1 MKQNKLSIYGHF
13 TINPFHLN
21 KVLTLNEYHLF
32 DTIRYILESN
42 DLEKRISNSLIKL
55 ESHFTNGEQI
65 SIAKNNLV
73 KLKFIKLVDVDKRLG
88 TIYKVDYDSICN
100 ILEKI
105 NLEKNSVN
113 RLVVADEYRKS
124 VGLNEINKSKIK
136 EYRNSEF
143 DNKSITKDRYV
154 FSNQHNT
161 LNTNIDNNLDYQVML
176 NNLEYKLKNLA
187 ISKIEYEKSIIKI
200 KDEALR
206 NNIILNNE
214 NGQWITK

>member
-1 MKQNKLSIYGHF
+1 MKKNKLSIHGHF

-21 KVLTLNEYHLF
+21 KILTLNEYHLF

-73 KLKFIKLVDVDKRLG
+73 KLKFIKLVDVNKKLG
-88 TIYKVDYDSICN
+88 TIYSIDYDSILF
-100 ILEKI
+100 IIEKI
-105 NLEKNSVN
+105 NSERNSIN
-113 RLVVADEYRKS
+113 RLIIADEYRKS

-143 DNKSITKDRYV
+143 DNKSIIEDRYI
-154 FSNQHNT
+154 FLNQHKT
-161 LNTNIDNNLDYQVML
+161 LNTNMDNNLDFQVML

-187 ISKIEYEKSIIKI
+187 ISKIEYEKSITKI

-214 NGQWITK
+214 NGQWIAK

>member
-1 MKQNKLSIYGHF
+1 M
-13 TINPFHLN
+13 N

-32 DTIRYILESN
+32 DTIRYILEST

-65 SIAKNNLV
+65 SIAKNNLL
-73 KLKFIKLVDVDKRLG
+73 KLKFIKLVDVNKKLG
-88 TIYKVDYDSICN
+88 TIYSIDYDSILL
-100 ILEKI
+100 IIEKI
-105 NLEKNSVN
+105 NSERNSIN
-113 RLVVADEYRKS
+113 RLIIADEYRKS

-143 DNKSITKDRYV
+143 DNKSIIDDRYI
-154 FSNQHNT
+154 FLNQHNT
-161 LNTNIDNNLDYQVML
+161 LNTNMDNNLDFQVML

>member
-1 MKQNKLSIYGHF
+1 MKQNKLSVYGHF

-32 DTIRYILESN
+32 DTIRYILEST

-65 SIAKNNLV
+65 SIAKNNLL
-73 KLKFIKLVDVDKRLG
+73 KLKFIKLVDVNKKLG
-88 TIYKVDYDSICN
+88 TIYSIDYDSILL
-100 ILEKI
+100 IIEKV
-105 NLEKNSVN
+105 NSERNSIN
-113 RLVVADEYRKS
+113 RLIIADEYRKS

-143 DNKSITKDRYV
+143 DNKSIIDDRYI
-154 FSNQHNT
+154 FLNQHNT
-161 LNTNIDNNLDYQVML
+161 LNTNMDNNLDFQVML

>member
-1 MKQNKLSIYGHF
+1 MEQNKLSVYGHF

-32 DTIRYILESN
+32 DTIRYILEST

-65 SIAKNNLV
+65 SIAKNNLL
-73 KLKFIKLVDVDKRLG
+73 KLKFIKLVDVNKKLG
-88 TIYKVDYDSICN
+88 TIYSIDYDSILL
-100 ILEKI
+100 IIEKI
-105 NLEKNSVN
+105 NSERNSIN
-113 RLVVADEYRKS
+113 RLIIADEYRKS

-143 DNKSITKDRYV
+143 DNKSIIDDRYI
-154 FSNQHNT
+154 FLNQHNT
-161 LNTNIDNNLDYQVML
+161 LNTNMDNNLDFQVML
-176 NNLEYKLKNLA
+176 NNLEYKLKDLA

>member
-1 MKQNKLSIYGHF
+1 MKQNKLSVYGHF

-32 DTIRYILESN
+32 DTIRYILEST
-42 DLEKRISNSLIKL
+42 DLEKRILNSLIKL

-65 SIAKNNLV
+65 SIAKNNLL
-73 KLKFIKLVDVDKRLG
+73 KLKFIKLVDVNKKLG
-88 TIYKVDYDSICN
+88 TIYSIDYDSILL
-100 ILEKI
+100 IIEKI
-105 NLEKNSVN
+105 NSERNSIN
-113 RLVVADEYRKS
+113 RLIIADEYRKS

-143 DNKSITKDRYV
+143 DNKSIIDDRYI
-154 FSNQHNT
+154 FLNQHNT
-161 LNTNIDNNLDYQVML
+161 LNTNMDNNLDFQVML